1 MLRGQGW
8 GKHKCCVAS
17 VEVFTI
23 ELSALFFTMRE
34 HLGESPMFPPDTRIL
49 VIDDMPSIRDL
60 VKNTLKAMGYSNLKE
75 AADGEEGLKVLM
87 QSNVP
92 GMSIQLV
99 ISDWNMPNMK
109 GLELLKHVR
118 STIEWANLPFVL
130 LTSESERDQVTE
142 AVLAGV
148 SQYIVKPF
156 SAKIFEDK
164 LKAAW
169 QKHNK

>member
-1 MLRGQGW
+1 
-8 GKHKCCVAS
+8 
-17 VEVFTI
+17 
-23 ELSALFFTMRE
+23 
-34 HLGESPMFPPDTRIL
+34 MFPLETRIL

-60 VKNTLKAMGYSNLKE
+60 VKNTLKAMGFKNIQE
-75 AADGEEGLKVLM
+75 AGDGEEGLKVLM
-87 QSNVP
+87 QSNNP
-92 GMSIQLV
+92 GSSIQLV
-99 ISDWNMPNMK
+99 ISDWNMPKMK
-109 GLELLKHVR
+109 GLDLLKHVR
-118 STIEWANLPFVL
+118 ATSEWQNLPFVL

-169 QKHNK
+169 TKHNQK

>member
-1 MLRGQGW
+1 
-8 GKHKCCVAS
+8 
-17 VEVFTI
+17 
-23 ELSALFFTMRE
+23 
-34 HLGESPMFPPDTRIL
+34 MFPIETRIL

-60 VKNTLKAMGYSNLKE
+60 VKNTLRAMGYKNIQE
-75 AADGEEGLKVLM
+75 AGDGEEGLKILV
-87 QSNVP
+87 QANNP
-92 GMSIQLV
+92 GTSIQLV
-99 ISDWNMPNMK
+99 ISDWNMPKMK

-118 STIEWANLPFVL
+118 GTQEWANLPFLL

-164 LKAAW
+164 LKAAYA
-169 QKHNK
+169 KHNKA